1 MLEEFISQKKD
12 IDGESAFKLY
22 DTYGFPFELTKEIAA
37 DNGINADEEG
47 FKKAMQE
54 QKDRAKAAAAKIS
67 VTGDMKYAKVENEV
81 GSTEFVGY
89 EVDSC
94 DAKILATIEG
104 EGYTDIVLNKTP
116 FYAECGGQV
125 GDSGIIENDN
135 LKAEVLTTF
144 KVNDLYVHRS
154 NIINGEISLN
164 ETVKAT
170 IDSKRRKQIRVHHT
184 SAHLLQAA
192 LTKVLGDEVKQAGSQ
207 VDENRMRFDFTFS
220 RAMTEAEVQKTESII
235 NTWIGEEL
243 EINTQIMNIE
253 EAKLTGAVALFGEK
267 YGDKV
272 RVVSIGNPA
281 ISKEFCAGT
290 HAHNT
295 ADLRL
300 IKIVSEG
307 AISAG
312 TRRIE
317 AVVSNSAIEFMNSK
331 IKEID
336 KLSSKFKVHY
346 DEVEER
352 INKILDENKNLQK
365 EIVDLKSENA
375 RAKFNSYI
383 EKAED
388 INGGKLFISKIESM
402 DNDSIKAGVEFLSNK
417 LGESIIILVAP
428 RMVLVKVSDSF
439 VKSGINA
446 GKFVGEIA
454 KASGANGG
462 GRPNFAQGGIK
473 DITKVDDVLT
483 RIKNELKGI

>member
-1 MLEEFISQKKD
+1 M
-12 IDGESAFKLY
+12 
-22 DTYGFPFELTKEIAA
+22 
-37 DNGINADEEG
+37 
-47 FKKAMQE
+47 
-54 QKDRAKAAAAKIS
+54 
-67 VTGDMKYAKVENEV
+67 
-81 GSTEFVGY
+81 
-89 EVDSC
+89 
-94 DAKILATIEG
+94 
-104 EGYTDIVLNKTP
+104 
-116 FYAECGGQV
+116 
-125 GDSGIIENDN
+125 
-135 LKAEVLTTF
+135 
-144 KVNDLYVHRS
+144 
-154 NIINGEISLN
+154 
-164 ETVKAT
+164 
-170 IDSKRRKQIRVHHT
+170 
-184 SAHLLQAA
+184 
-192 LTKVLGDEVKQAGSQ
+192 TKVLGDEVKQAGSQ

-220 RAMTEAEVQKTESII
+220 RAMTEAEVQKTENII

-243 EINTQIMNIE
+243 EINTKIMDIE
-253 EAKLTGAVALFGEK
+253 EAKLTGAIALFGEK
-267 YGDKV
+267 YGDTV
-272 RVVSIGNPA
+272 RVVSIGDPV
-281 ISKEFCAGT
+281 ISREFCAGT

-317 AVVSNSAIEFMNSK
+317 AVVSNAAIDFMNSK

-352 INKILDENKNLQK
+352 INKILDENKTLQK

-428 RMVLVKVSDSF
+428 RMVLIKVSDSF